1 MVLRQRLAPMRRL
14 LPAATGDWRIGGT
27 QSGLRWA
34 AAGGAWRVD
43 ATAGAGAGFIG
54 AAGVPPRLRWAAA
67 SQAARHIGVLSAHFS
82 AERGLPKED
91 EAANRSELS
100 HSPSATALRDAQRE
114 RQATTSDNSIEAVRG
129 PPASPTCHAC
139 RHRYHAC
146 ESWWV
151 QLWNVYRGLA

>member
-1 MVLRQRLAPMRRL
+1 MLRQCLAPMRRRL

-43 ATAGAGAGFIG
+43 ATAGVGEGLVGNAGL
-54 AAGVPPRLRWAAA
+54 PPRLRWAVANE
-67 SQAARHIGVLSAHFS
+67 AARHIGVLSAHFS

-91 EAANRSELS
+91 VAAEISELS
-100 HSPSATALRDAQRE
+100 HSPSATALRGARRE

-129 PPASPTCHAC
+129 PPASPMPC
-139 RHRYHAC
+139 RHRYRAC
-146 ESWWV
+146 GPLCV
-151 QLWNVYRGLA
+151 QLWSVYTRLA